1 MCIRDR
7 DKDMLE
13 TKTLVKIC
21 GITSIEQAVQVA
33 ELGTNAIGI
42 ISVNES
48 PRYISPEKKK
58 EIFKTLKDLYPN
70 IDRVSVVK
78 DSPIDSIIKGFL
90 GEPNENIIQLHG
102 DEDIDYCQKLKQ
114 KVPNIFLW
122 KAFRIKNKEDLDKIK
137 PYENFVD
144 AILLDSWNEET
155 YGGSGKRI
163 EQKYLEDISF
173 SKPWWIAG
181 GVSTEWIDVIL
192 KNIKPNGIDIS
203 SSIETAPGIKDLE
216 KTKQIIKEI
225 KK

>member
-1 MCIRDR
+1 
-7 DKDMLE
+7 MLE

-42 ISVNES
+42 ISVGES

-78 DSPIDSIIKGFL
+78 NIPIDSIIKSFL
-90 GEPNENIIQLHG
+90 GEPYETIIQLHG
-102 DEDIDYCQKLKQ
+102 DENTDYCQKLK
-114 KVPNIFLW
+114 KKIPNISLW
-122 KAFRIKNKEDLDKIK
+122 KAIRIKNKKDLDKIRI
-137 PYENFVD
+137 YENFVD

-163 EQKYLEDISF
+163 EQTYLEDLNF
-173 SKPWWIAG
+173 SKPWWLAG
-181 GVSTEWIDVIL
+181 GVSTEWVDEIL

-203 SSIETAPGIKDLE
+203 SSVETSPGIKDIHKVGL
-216 KTKQIIKEI
+216 IIKEV
-225 KK
+225 KKY

>member
-1 MCIRDR
+1 
-7 DKDMLE
+7 MLE
-13 TKTLVKIC
+13 TKILVKIC

-42 ISVNES
+42 ISVEES
-48 PRYISPEKKK
+48 PRYIFPQLKK

-78 DSPIDSIIKGFL
+78 NRPIDSIIKNFS
-90 GEPNENIIQLHG
+90 GESNETIIQLHG

-114 KVPNIFLW
+114 RIPNIGLW
-122 KAFRIKNKEDLDKIK
+122 KAFRIRNKEDIDKIK
-137 PYENFVD
+137 PFENFID
-144 AILLDSWNEET
+144 AILLDSWNKET

-181 GVSTEWIDVIL
+181 GVSTEWIDDIL

-203 SSIETAPGIKDLE
+203 SSVEISPGIKDLE
-216 KTKQIIKEI
+216 KTRKLISQIRK
-225 KK
+225 

>member
-1 MCIRDR
+1 
-7 DKDMLE
+7 MLE

-58 EIFKTLKDLYPN
+58 EIFKSLKDLYPN

-78 DSPIDSIIKGFL
+78 NSPIDSIIKGFL

-114 KVPNIFLW
+114 RIPNIGLW
-122 KAFRIKNKEDLDKIK
+122 KAFRIKNKKDLDKIK
-137 PYENFVD
+137 PYENFID
-144 AILLDSWNEET
+144 AILLDSWNKET

-163 EQKYLEDISF
+163 KQKYLEDLSF

-181 GVSTEWIDVIL
+181 GVSTEWIGEIL

-203 SSIETAPGIKDLE
+203 SSIEISPGIKDLE
-216 KTKQIIKEI
+216 KTKQIIKKI
-225 KK
+225 KN

>member
-1 MCIRDR
+1 
-7 DKDMLE
+7 MLE

-33 ELGTNAIGI
+33 ELGANAIGI
-42 ISVNES
+42 ISVDES

-58 EIFKTLKDLYPN
+58 VIFKTLKDLYPN
-70 IDRVSVVK
+70 IDRVSVIK
-78 DSPIDSIIKGFL
+78 DIPIDSIIKSFL
-90 GEPNENIIQLHG
+90 GEPNETIIQLHG

-114 KVPNIFLW
+114 LIPNVGLW
-122 KAFRIKNKEDLDKIK
+122 KAFRIKNKKDLDKIK
-137 PYENFVD
+137 PYENFID
-144 AILLDSWNEET
+144 AILLDSWNKET

-163 EQKYLEDISF
+163 KQKYLEDLSF

-181 GVSTEWIDVIL
+181 GVSTEWIGEIL

-203 SSIETAPGIKDLE
+203 SSIEISPGIKDLE
-216 KTKQIIKEI
+216 KTKQIIKKI

>member
-1 MCIRDR
+1 
-7 DKDMLE
+7 MLE

-58 EIFKTLKDLYPN
+58 EIFKTLKDSYPN

-78 DSPIDSIIKGFL
+78 DSPIDSIIKDFL

-122 KAFRIKNKEDLDKIK
+122 KAFRIKNKEDLNKIK

>member
-1 MCIRDR
+1 
-7 DKDMLE
+7 MLE

>member
-1 MCIRDR
+1 
-7 DKDMLE
+7 MLE

-78 DSPIDSIIKGFL
+78 NSPIDSIIKGFL

-114 KVPNIFLW
+114 KVPNILIW

-163 EQKYLEDISF
+163 KQQYLEDLSF

-181 GVSTEWIDVIL
+181 GVSTEWIGEIL

-203 SSIETAPGIKDLE
+203 SSVEISPGIKDIHKVGL
-216 KTKQIIKEI
+216 IIKEV
-225 KK
+225 KNTNF

>member
-1 MCIRDR
+1 
-7 DKDMLE
+7 MLE

-33 ELGTNAIGI
+33 ELGANAIGI
-42 ISVNES
+42 ISVDES

-58 EIFKTLKDLYPN
+58 EIFKSLKDLYPN
-70 IDRVSVVK
+70 IERVSVVK
-78 DSPIDSIIKGFL
+78 DIPIDSIIKSFL
-90 GEPNENIIQLHG
+90 EEPNETIIQLHG

-114 KVPNIFLW
+114 LIPNVGLW
-122 KAFRIKNKEDLDKIK
+122 KAFRIKNKKDLDKIK
-137 PYENFVD
+137 PYENFID
-144 AILLDSWNEET
+144 AILLDSWNKET

-163 EQKYLEDISF
+163 KQKYLEDLSF

-181 GVSTEWIDVIL
+181 GVSTEWIGEIL

-203 SSIETAPGIKDLE
+203 SSIEISPGIKDLE

>member
-1 MCIRDR
+1 
-7 DKDMLE
+7 MLE

-21 GITSIEQAVQVA
+21 GITSVEQAIQVA

-42 ISVNES
+42 ISVDES

-58 EIFKTLKDLYPN
+58 EIFKSLKDLYPN
-70 IDRVSVVK
+70 IERVSVVK
-78 DSPIDSIIKGFL
+78 DIPFDSIIKSFL
-90 GEPNENIIQLHG
+90 EEPNETIIQLHG

-114 KVPNIFLW
+114 LIPNVGLW
-122 KAFRIKNKEDLDKIK
+122 KAFRIKNKKDLDKIK
-137 PYENFVD
+137 PYENFID
-144 AILLDSWNEET
+144 AILLDSWNKET

-163 EQKYLEDISF
+163 KQKYLEDLSF

-181 GVSTEWIDVIL
+181 GVSTEWIGEIL

-203 SSIETAPGIKDLE
+203 SSIEISPGIKDLG
-216 KTKQIIKEI
+216 KTKQIIKKI